1 MTNTT
6 AIEVHDL
13 TVAYGQKPVLWDID
27 VEIPSGKLVAI
38 VGPNGAGKSTLLKA
52 ILGLVPTTT
61 GFIRALNQP
70 IDLVRKQI
78 GYVPQRE
85 SVDWDFPI
93 TAQEVVLMGRYG
105 KLGWIKRPSASD
117 REFAAACLAQV
128 GIEAFA
134 DRQIRQLSGGQQQ
147 RVFLARALAQEPD
160 LFLMDEPFSGVD
172 AATERVIIDILRV
185 LRSRGKTVVA
195 VHHDLQTIPEYF
207 DWVVMLNL
215 RLVAA
220 GNISDV
226 YTPENL
232 HATYGGR
239 LTILDRITEAVRTGT
254 VRSEQDI
261 SSKIT

>member
-1 MTNTT
+1 MTKTT

-70 IDLVRKQI
+70 IDLVRKRI

-85 SVDWDFPI
+85 SVDWVFPI

-134 DRQIRQLSGGQQQ
+134 DRQIRQLSGG
-147 RVFLARALAQEPD
+147 
-160 LFLMDEPFSGVD
+160 
-172 AATERVIIDILRV
+172 
-185 LRSRGKTVVA
+185 
-195 VHHDLQTIPEYF
+195 
-207 DWVVMLNL
+207 
-215 RLVAA
+215 
-220 GNISDV
+220 
-226 YTPENL
+226 
-232 HATYGGR
+232 
-239 LTILDRITEAVRTGT
+239 
-254 VRSEQDI
+254 
-261 SSKIT
+261 